1 MSRLPIRRALV
12 SVFDKQGLD
21 RLAAALAAGGV
32 EVVSTGS
39 TAAALEGHGLRVT
52 RVESLTGFPEMLDG
66 RVKTLHPRVHA
77 GLLADRGR
85 PEHLAEL
92 QAAGIAPFDLVVVNL
107 YPFEE
112 TVASGDV
119 DDALAVERI
128 ADVGVNTEF
137 GELKPRQK
145 DSGHVL
151 ERCPPERARRL
162 RAEHL
167 RADRTTL
174 ERWQGYLVVTVDD
187 GVPVLVGEESE
198 QLVGCATTPAL
209 QLVLER
215 HLDLYLLRRNGL
227 QDEDREWL
235 RGDTVRRYL
244 ARHGELRRTVR
255 LARYLVRPL
264 AAPPTPDRRQRLDSL
279 LEAAESPQQR
289 AKRQLELSQDV
300 EHWSYVIALAAYE
313 GGRPQAVADAAG
325 LLARRLAPGDPRGDT
340 AWQPGEARA
349 RWLEQTGADR
359 SGVVADEA
367 GLLAQ
372 RLAPGDPRSGM
383 AWHPGPPRAEWL
395 ERTGAEL
402 LTGRTEH
409 SVMFNRTPVSRVQFK
424 DPILRSAI
432 LDRVWNE
439 LDELRGP
446 VRDWLDALGGD
457 PNPEVHER
465 TAEAVGYL
473 ASHGFG
479 YVYDLVIVPWTRRSR
494 TTRAAAALA
503 LGALAR
509 DERFTRQVL
518 ALLSQWVRWGDDAQ
532 RQTAAMAHGRAVGPR
547 LPSTALRELRRLAMR
562 DGMQGPVA
570 DELCELVRRWRH
582 REVVEA
588 LGRVGLEQEDLNQVA
603 RLVRLTEKSRN
614 PERMRPSASLPR
626 NSGTIAPG
634 WAASMACWAV
644 GSVTSPIRSRVAQL
658 PNLAAAFPTG
668 PMILVNLHEP
678 LRQLD
683 RLVDRDLGRHVAAA
697 ELEDGQPEDVALH
710 DGDPVEPPDDQ
721 QRRSPGVRDRDAQQH
736 LLKFRQVVDE
746 GHRSRHDDHAVEPEL
761 LDRLVQRVDPEVVHG
776 TGVEREVGDA
786 DVVRRP
792 VLVDPLGRRDHVAG
806 PADAVVVHD
815 IEVDQLRVRREALLG
830 STCLWQT
837 QVPKSLAR
845 SVVAGRQPTHSV
857 R

>member
-1 MSRLPIRRALV
+1 MTS
-12 SVFDKQGLD
+12 DDGGH
-21 RLAAALAAGGV
+21 AGPDTGQADGG
-32 EVVSTGS
+32 TGS
-39 TAAALEGHGLRVT
+39 TADQGGGGTKDTGPPPDDRSQGDKSQDGETSGKGAA
-52 RVESLTGFPEMLDG
+52 TGQQQDTLGQG
-66 RVKTLHPRVHA
+66 RL
-77 GLLADRGR
+77 RGR
-85 PEHLAEL
+85 RPAPDDQADNLFHADVKDDDLSEVYVRPDEYGQAL
-92 QAAGIAPFDLVVVNL
+92 QALTDHRVVVL
-107 YPFEE
+107 QGKPG
-112 TVASGDV
+112 SGRHAMARHLLLH
-119 DDALAVERI
+119 ALAVERI

-235 RGDTVRRYL
+235 RGETVRRYL

-340 AWQPGEARA
+340 AWQPGKARD
-349 RWLEQTGADR
+349 RWLEQTGANR

-518 ALLSQWVRWGDDAQ
+518 ALLSQWARWGDDAQ
-532 RQTAAMAHGRAVGPR
+532 RQTAAIAHGRAVGPR

-588 LGRVGLEQEDLNQVA
+588 LGRWTLRPERATWSVAERRVVYTGLRAFLVSTRVFDDYEDKGLWPILLALAEEDPDARERVVVLWRRALADDDLAEAAAAHLCGWALEADVQASSNGDAQPPLVPALRRLLADVAHGGQAHAGRVRGALNRCAHARDDPSDVA
-603 RLVRLTEKSRN
+603 RTLV
-614 PERMRPSASLPR
+614 
-626 NSGTIAPG
+626 G
-634 WAASMACWAV
+634 
-644 GSVTSPIRSRVAQL
+644 
-658 PNLAAAFPTG
+658 
-668 PMILVNLHEP
+668 
-678 LRQLD
+678 
-683 RLVDRDLGRHVAAA
+683 
-697 ELEDGQPEDVALH
+697 
-710 DGDPVEPPDDQ
+710 
-721 QRRSPGVRDRDAQQH
+721 
-736 LLKFRQVVDE
+736 
-746 GHRSRHDDHAVEPEL
+746 
-761 LDRLVQRVDPEVVHG
+761 
-776 TGVEREVGDA
+776 
-786 DVVRRP
+786 
-792 VLVDPLGRRDHVAG
+792 
-806 PADAVVVHD
+806 
-815 IEVDQLRVRREALLG
+815 QLR
-830 STCLWQT
+830 
-837 QVPKSLAR
+837 
-845 SVVAGRQPTHSV
+845 
-857 R
+857 

>member
-1 MSRLPIRRALV
+1 MASDDNGRSGPDTGQADGGTGTTADQGGGGTKDTGPPPDDRSQGDKSQDGETSGKGAATGQQQDTLGQGRLRGRRPAPDDQADNLFHADV
-12 SVFDKQGLD
+12 KDED
-21 RLAAALAAGGV
+21 LAAVYVRPDEYGQAVQAL
-32 EVVSTGS
+32 TD
-39 TAAALEGHGLRVT
+39 HR
-52 RVESLTGFPEMLDG
+52 
-66 RVKTLHPRVHA
+66 
-77 GLLADRGR
+77 
-85 PEHLAEL
+85 
-92 QAAGIAPFDLVVVNL
+92 VVVL
-107 YPFEE
+107 QGKPG
-112 TVASGDV
+112 SGRHAMARHLLLH
-119 DDALAVERI
+119 ALAVERI

-145 DSGHVL
+145 DSGHLL

-215 HLDLYLLRRNGL
+215 HLDLYLRRRNGL

-289 AKRQLELSQDV
+289 AKRQLELSRDV

-325 LLARRLAPGDPRGDT
+325 LLARRLAPGDPRADT
-340 AWQPGEARA
+340 AWQPGKARA

-402 LTGRTEH
+402 LADRTEH
-409 SVMFNRTPVSRVQFK
+409 SIMFNRTPVSRVQFK

-494 TTRAAAALA
+494 TTRGAAAVA

-518 ALLSQWVRWGDDAQ
+518 ALLSQWARWGDHAQ

-547 LPSTALRELRRLAMR
+547 MPATALRELRRLAMR
-562 DGMQGPVA
+562 DEMQGPVA

-588 LGRVGLEQEDLNQVA
+588 LGEWTLRPERATWSEAERRVVYTGLRAFLVSTRVFDEYKDKGLWPILLALAEEDPDARGRVVVLWQRALADDDLADDAAAHLCGWALEGDVQASTNGDAQPPLVPALRRLLADVAHGGQAHAGRVRGALNRCAHARDDPSAVA
-603 RLVRLTEKSRN
+603 RTLV
-614 PERMRPSASLPR
+614 
-626 NSGTIAPG
+626 G
-634 WAASMACWAV
+634 
-644 GSVTSPIRSRVAQL
+644 
-658 PNLAAAFPTG
+658 
-668 PMILVNLHEP
+668 
-678 LRQLD
+678 
-683 RLVDRDLGRHVAAA
+683 
-697 ELEDGQPEDVALH
+697 
-710 DGDPVEPPDDQ
+710 
-721 QRRSPGVRDRDAQQH
+721 
-736 LLKFRQVVDE
+736 
-746 GHRSRHDDHAVEPEL
+746 
-761 LDRLVQRVDPEVVHG
+761 
-776 TGVEREVGDA
+776 
-786 DVVRRP
+786 
-792 VLVDPLGRRDHVAG
+792 
-806 PADAVVVHD
+806 
-815 IEVDQLRVRREALLG
+815 QLR
-830 STCLWQT
+830 
-837 QVPKSLAR
+837 
-845 SVVAGRQPTHSV
+845 
-857 R
+857 

>member
-1 MSRLPIRRALV
+1 V
-12 SVFDKQGLD
+12 
-21 RLAAALAAGGV
+21 AAGGGFRRGG
-32 EVVSTGS
+32 ERMASDDNGHAGPGTGQADGRTGS
-39 TAAALEGHGLRVT
+39 PADQGGAGTGDTGTPAADRSSGGKSQDGETSGKGAATGQQQDTLGEGGLR
-52 RVESLTGFPEMLDG
+52 G
-66 RVKTLHPRVHA
+66 RRPAPDDQADNLFHADVKDDDLSEVYVQPDEYGQA
-77 GLLADRGR
+77 
-85 PEHLAEL
+85 L
-92 QAAGIAPFDLVVVNL
+92 QALTDHRVVVL
-107 YPFEE
+107 QGKPG
-112 TVASGDV
+112 SGRHAMARHLLLH
-119 DDALAVERI
+119 ALAVERI

-145 DSGHVL
+145 GSGHVL

-167 RADRTTL
+167 RADRATL
-174 ERWQGYLVVTVDD
+174 ERCQGYLVITVDD

-215 HLDLYLLRRNGL
+215 HLDLYLRRRNGL
-227 QDEDREWL
+227 QEEDREWL

-300 EHWSYVIALAAYE
+300 EHCSYVIALAVYE
-313 GGRPQAVADAAG
+313 GGRPHAVADAAG
-325 LLARRLAPGDPRGDT
+325 LLAQRLAPGDPRGDT
-340 AWQPGEARA
+340 AWQPGKARA

-383 AWHPGPPRAEWL
+383 AWHPGPPRADWL
-395 ERTGAEL
+395 ERAGAEVL
-402 LTGRTEH
+402 NDRTEH
-409 SVMFNRTPVSRVQFK
+409 AIVFNRTPVSRVQFK
-424 DPILRSAI
+424 DPTLRSAI

-479 YVYDLVIVPWTRRSR
+479 YVYDLVIIPWTRRSS

-518 ALLSQWVRWGDDAQ
+518 ALLSQWARWGDDA
-532 RQTAAMAHGRAVGPR
+532 RRRTAAIAHGRAVGLRMPAI
-547 LPSTALRELRRLAMR
+547 ALRELRRLAMR
-562 DGMQGPVA
+562 DGMQVPVA
-570 DELCELVRRWRH
+570 EELCQLSRRWRH

-588 LGRVGLEQEDLNQVA
+588 LGEWTLRPERATWSEAERRVVYTGLRAFLVSTRVFDQHEDKGLWPILLALAEEDLDARERVVVLWRRALADDELAEWAAAHLCWWVLEADIQASGSGGDQPPLVPALRRLLAEVAHGGQAHAGRVLDSLNRCAHDREDPSDVA
-603 RLVRLTEKSRN
+603 RTL
-614 PERMRPSASLPR
+614 
-626 NSGTIAPG
+626 
-634 WAASMACWAV
+634 
-644 GSVTSPIRSRVAQL
+644 
-658 PNLAAAFPTG
+658 
-668 PMILVNLHEP
+668 
-678 LRQLD
+678 
-683 RLVDRDLGRHVAAA
+683 
-697 ELEDGQPEDVALH
+697 
-710 DGDPVEPPDDQ
+710 
-721 QRRSPGVRDRDAQQH
+721 
-736 LLKFRQVVDE
+736 
-746 GHRSRHDDHAVEPEL
+746 
-761 LDRLVQRVDPEVVHG
+761 
-776 TGVEREVGDA
+776 
-786 DVVRRP
+786 
-792 VLVDPLGRRDHVAG
+792 
-806 PADAVVVHD
+806 
-815 IEVDQLRVRREALLG
+815 VDQLR
-830 STCLWQT
+830 
-837 QVPKSLAR
+837 
-845 SVVAGRQPTHSV
+845 
-857 R
+857 